1 MAEESD
7 GIEEVLEGQ
16 IRVLVTAG
24 GQLGE
29 RIARSRQEAL
39 RQAQTDSGQ
48 EVRELRSRLE
58 AEQSAARTEY
68 AGVYRS
74 AWWDRATPE
83 QIGHTW
89 QVAQAWGEQDPE
101 AGRAVQRIRDELRT
115 RYGIDADH
123 TNADPA
129 AVEAA
134 FAHADAQ
141 GAQAETQ
148 RIRAEEDNAEAQQ
161 LLREADREDRAAETA
176 QKAAEF
182 EPDPADRAEART
194 EVAEREAVAMATR
207 EDWMNRYDSAE
218 RRDADAARLESL
230 GIDETVVATRMRADV
245 SQAKPASEAVKTQKT
260 IRKAPQARRTASR
273 AAQVQRS
280 ELSR

>member
-16 IRVLVTAG
+16 IRLFVTVG
-24 GQLGE
+24 GQVGE
-29 RIARSRQEAL
+29 RIARSRQEAV
-39 RQAQTDSGQ
+39 RQAAQASGQ
-48 EVRELRSRLE
+48 QARELASRLE
-58 AEQSAARTEY
+58 AEQHTARAEY

-74 AWWDRATPE
+74 DWWDRATPG

-89 QVAQAWGEQDPE
+89 QVAQAWSEQDPE
-101 AGRAVQRIRDELRT
+101 ATRATQRIRDELRT

-123 TNADPA
+123 TNAGPA

-141 GAQAETQ
+141 RAQAETQ
-148 RIRAEEDNAEAQQ
+148 RTRAGDENAEAQQ
-161 LLREADREDRAAETA
+161 LLREADRSAETA
-176 QKAAEF
+176 QAAAEF
-182 EPDPADRAEART
+182 EPDPADRAEARM
-194 EVAEREAVAMATR
+194 EVAEREAVAAATG
-207 EDWMNRYDSAE
+207 EEGMIRYDSAE
-218 RRDADAARLESL
+218 RRGADAAGLEAL

-245 SQAKPASEAVKTQKT
+245 SQAKPATEAIKTHRT
-260 IRKAPQARRTASR
+260 ARKAPRARRHASR
-273 AAQVQRS
+273 TAQVQRS